1 MLIFEVMGE
10 KGDHRISE
18 QVHSHTKADWI
29 AAHYVAH
36 GYKVEVKEIT
46 PVRSGSVGD

>member
-1 MLIFEVMGE
+1 MQTYEVRGE

-18 QVHSHTKADWI
+18 QVHSPTKADWV

-36 GYKVEVKEIT
+36 GYKVEVSEVT
-46 PVRSGSVGD
+46 PLTSGSM